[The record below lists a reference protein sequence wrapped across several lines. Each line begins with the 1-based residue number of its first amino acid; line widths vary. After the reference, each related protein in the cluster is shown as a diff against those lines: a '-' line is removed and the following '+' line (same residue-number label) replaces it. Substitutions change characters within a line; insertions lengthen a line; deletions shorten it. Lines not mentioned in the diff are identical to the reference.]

1 MSSDVFA
8 PPRRPF
14 PIRVVSLVI
23 LAVLVLAG
31 FGFAARNNKAASE
44 VKSTQPA
51 PAPVAAAPTEV
62 TVETVSASV
71 LDEPVR
77 VTGTLRTDEN
87 VVLSTKAT
95 GLVKQVLVK
104 EGDPVRRG
112 QLLVIVDDQDLK
124 AQRDRA
130 VAAVRV
136 AQSSLN
142 EEQAKVRSA
151 QAKLQQS
158 KTSQGIK
165 NAGADS
171 DYRRAEQ
178 TLSAAKTRLSQAKSL
193 AGIAA
198 TEADN
203 RVASAKANVQ
213 AARERL
219 GALREGARKQD
230 VATAEATVRRAQVQV
245 TRMKSALDR
254 REQLL
259 RDGAIAR
266 EQVDNA
272 RRDHEAAVADLQ
284 SAQEQ
289 LSLVQE
295 GPRGEE
301 IRAQEEVVR
310 QGEAAV
316 RDAEA
321 NLARRQISNEDVDT
335 AESQVRQAEAALD
348 AAKANLAQSSW
359 NEDEIRSAEAALRQS
374 TASVERAR
382 QAISQAQA
390 DLRYQDE
397 LISQTRVFSP
407 VNGVVSKRNVQVG
420 AAVVQTRNELLT
432 LVSLDT
438 VYFEASAPETSLPF
452 LRKGLTATV
461 LLDAAPGKRF
471 AGVVREIIPVAE
483 GTNRSVRLR
492 ISLPKPEG
500 LTVVGGFARAQIDG
514 RSGARAVSV
523 PREALVSDQGEM
535 AVYLLREGKAA
546 RRAIQI
552 GDAGG
557 VGERVPV
564 ISGLTGGEQVIVD
577 GASSLK
583 DGQEVTVS
591 RAAGASHS

>member
-8 PPRRPF
+8 PARRPF
-14 PIRVVSLVI
+14 PIRVVALTV
-23 LAVLVLAG
+23 LAVLLLAG
-31 FGFAARNNKAASE
+31 FGFASRNKKAASE

-51 PAPVAAAPTEV
+51 PTPAAAAPTEV

-142 EEQAKVRSA
+142 EEQAKVHSA
-151 QAKLQQS
+151 QAKLQQA

-165 NAGADS
+165 NAGADA

-178 TLSAAKTRLSQAKSL
+178 ALAAAKTRLSQAKSL
-193 AGIAA
+193 AGITS

-219 GALREGARKQD
+219 KALQEGARKQE
-230 VATAEATVRRAQVQV
+230 VASAEAAVRRAQVQV
-245 TRMKSALDR
+245 NRMKSALDR

-259 RDGAIAR
+259 REGAIAR

-272 RRDHEAAVADLQ
+272 RHDFESAQADLQ
-284 SAQEQ
+284 TSQEQ

-295 GPRGEE
+295 GPRSEE

-310 QGEAAV
+310 QAEAAG
-316 RDAEA
+316 RDADA
-321 NLARRQISNEDVDT
+321 NMARRQISSEDVDA
-335 AESQVRQAEAALD
+335 AETQVRQAEAAVD

-359 NEDEIRSAEAALRQS
+359 NEDEIRSADATLRQS
-374 TASVERAR
+374 RASVERAR

-397 LISQTRVFSP
+397 LIAQTRVFSP

-471 AGVVREIIPVAE
+471 SGVVREIIPVAE

-523 PREALVSDQGEM
+523 PRTALVSDQGEM
-535 AVYLLREGKAA
+535 GVFLLRDGKAA
-546 RRAIQI
+546 HRAVQV

-557 VGERVPV
+557 VGDRVPV
-564 ISGLTGGEQVIVD
+564 ISGLSGGEQVIVD

-583 DGQEVTVS
+583 DGQGVTVS
-591 RAAGASHS
+591 RAAGTSHS

>member
-8 PPRRPF
+8 SPRRPF
-14 PIRVVSLVI
+14 PIRVVALTV
-23 LAVLVLAG
+23 LAVLLLAG
-31 FGFAARNNKAASE
+31 FGFATRNKKAASE
-44 VKSTQPA
+44 VKSNQPA
-51 PAPVAAAPTEV
+51 PAPAAAAPTEV

-95 GLVKQVLVK
+95 GLVKQVFVK

-124 AQRDRA
+124 AQRDRTT
-130 VAAVRV
+130 AAVRA
-136 AQSSLN
+136 AQSALN

-151 QAKLQQS
+151 QAKLQQA

-165 NAGADS
+165 NAGVDA

-178 TLSAAKTRLSQAKSL
+178 ALSAAKTRLSQAKSL
-193 AGIAA
+193 AGIAS

-203 RVASAKANVQ
+203 RVASAKANLQ

-219 GALREGARKQD
+219 KALQEGARKQE
-230 VATAEATVRRAQVQV
+230 VASAEAAVRRAQVQV
-245 TRMKSALDR
+245 NRMKSALDR

-259 RDGAIAR
+259 REGAIAR

-272 RRDHEAAVADLQ
+272 RHDYESAQADLQ
-284 SAQEQ
+284 TSQEQ

-295 GPRGEE
+295 GPRTEE

-316 RDAEA
+316 RDADA
-321 NLARRQISNEDVDT
+321 NMARRQISSEDVDT
-335 AESQVRQAEAALD
+335 AETQVRQAEAAAD

-359 NEDEIRSAEAALRQS
+359 NADEIRNAEAALNQ
-374 TASVERAR
+374 AKAGVERAR
-382 QAISQAQA
+382 QSVSQAQA
-390 DLRYQDE
+390 DVRYQDE
-397 LISQTRVFSP
+397 LISQTRVYSP
-407 VNGVVSKRNVQVG
+407 VNGVVTKRNVQIG
-420 AAVVQTRNELLT
+420 AAVVQMRNELLT

-438 VYFEASAPETSLPF
+438 VYFEAAAPETSLPF

-471 AGVVREIIPVAE
+471 SGVVREIIPVAE

-535 AVYLLREGKAA
+535 GVFLLRDGKAA
-546 RRAIQI
+546 HRAVQV

-557 VGERVPV
+557 VGDRVPV
-564 ISGLTGGEQVIVD
+564 ISGLSGGEQVIVD

-583 DGQEVTVS
+583 NGQDVTVS
-591 RAAGASHS
+591 RAAGTAHS